1 MSSVATMIKKWFLL
15 TPKDST
21 EDVLMNQIKSMN
33 INKLLLDIDNP
44 RFPTSAENQRDAIA
58 KMLELQYDRIYR
70 LARDIAA
77 KGLDPSEN
85 ILVYPSEEEDGF
97 FIVAEGNR
105 RVTALKLLLSPKLA
119 PNEKIRKAFEKLK
132 ITQAKDI
139 KIIDNCVLFDDD
151 EYEHWV
157 NLKHTGQNGGV
168 GRVEWTAT
176 EKARHMA
183 RMGKQSFGNQVLTFL
198 ELNSDYYR
206 DILDKKKLLRITNIT
221 RIFGDLKVREYF
233 NLKSINGILYSYQ
246 SYERFR
252 EQLKSIMSVMVEED
266 EKGKACFTVNRIR
279 SQDDRVQFVIEQN
292 IKASE
297 NLLKKP
303 WSLLEPNLGASEGED
318 EVDLDED
325 GSSNTPEGGFSGG
338 SGFGGGGVKD
348 DEFSEDKD
356 TTDSKPEEGGESK
369 PKGKGKNPPKIDR
382 NNLIPSYVKLN
393 FRGHKKC
400 SRIFNELKS
409 HLTFDTTPNAISIL
423 LRIFIDL
430 SVSAFIEDN
439 KIEPKDQ
446 NRNPGLHDKVMM
458 CANYLRDSKKMS
470 GSQCTAVI
478 TYSSQ
483 ITKSNGSLQQYVHN
497 PHLILSKE
505 AVNTEWDNFEL
516 LLSQIWSD

>member
-1 MSSVATMIKKWFLL
+1 
-15 TPKDST
+15 
-21 EDVLMNQIKSMN
+21 MNQLKSMN

-44 RFPTSAENQRDAIA
+44 RFPASAENQRDAIA
-58 KMLELQYDRIYR
+58 KMLELQYERIYR
-70 LARDIAA
+70 LAKDITTN
-77 KGLDPSEN
+77 GLDPSEN
-85 ILVYPSEEEDGF
+85 ILVYPSEEEEGF

-132 ITQAKDI
+132 ATQAKDI
-139 KIIDNCVLFDDD
+139 KVIENCVLFDNDD
-151 EYEHWV
+151 YEHWI

-183 RMGKQSFGNQVLTFL
+183 RMGKQSFGNQILTFL
-198 ELNSDYYR
+198 DINSEFYK
-206 DILDKKKLLRITNIT
+206 DILDKKKLLKITNIT
-221 RIFGDLKVREYF
+221 RLFGDLKVRDYF

-246 SYERFR
+246 SYQRFR
-252 EQLKSIMSVMVEED
+252 EQLKNVLSVMIEED

-279 SQDDRVQFVIEQN
+279 SQDDRITFVIEQK
-292 IKASE
+292 IKASD
-297 NLLKKP
+297 NLLIKP
-303 WSLLEPNLGASEGED
+303 WSLIEPEPATLEED
-318 EVDLDED
+318 EGADQEEVDYSNPSKG
-325 GSSNTPEGGFSGG
+325 GSSFAGK
-338 SGFGGGGVKD
+338 KD
-348 DEFSEDKD
+348 DDSSDDKD
-356 TTDSKPEEGGESK
+356 ETGTKSGQGDEGKS
-369 PKGKGKNPPKIDR
+369 KGKTKTPPKSNR

-400 SRIFNELKS
+400 HRIFNELKN

-439 KIEPKDQ
+439 NIKPNEP
-446 NRNPGLHDKVMM
+446 NRNPGLHDKVIL
-458 CANYLRDSKKMS
+458 CAHFLRDNKKMS
-470 GSQCTAVI
+470 GSHSTAVI

-483 ITKSNGSLQQYVHN
+483 ITKNNGSLQQYVHN

-505 AVNTEWDNFEL
+505 AVNTEWDNFEE
-516 LLSQIWSD
+516 LLSLIWSD

>member
-1 MSSVATMIKKWFLL
+1 
-15 TPKDST
+15 
-21 EDVLMNQIKSMN
+21 MNQIKSMN
-33 INKLLLDIDNP
+33 INKLLLDVDNP

-70 LARDIAA
+70 LARDIVA

-85 ILVYPSEEEDGF
+85 ILVYPSEEEEGF

-119 PNEKIRKAFEKLK
+119 SSEKARKAFEKLK

-139 KIIDNCVLFDDD
+139 KIIDNCVLFDDGD
-151 EYEHWV
+151 YEHWV

-168 GRVEWTAT
+168 GRVEWTAP

-198 ELNSDYYR
+198 DLNPDYYK
-206 DILDKKKLLRITNIT
+206 DIIDKKKLLKITNIT
-221 RIFGDLKVREYF
+221 RLFGDLKVRDYF
-233 NLKSINGILYSYQ
+233 NLKSINGVLYSFQPYD
-246 SYERFR
+246 RFKD
-252 EQLKSIMSVMVEED
+252 QLKKILSVMVEED

-279 SQDDRVQFVIEQN
+279 SQDDRVTFIIEQK

-297 NLLKKP
+297 KLLKKP
-303 WSLLEPNLGASEGED
+303 WSLLDPNPATSEEDDNIDLEED
-318 EVDLDED
+318 EPPKKK
-325 GSSNTPEGGFSGG
+325 GGGFSGG
-338 SGFGGGGVKD
+338 SSFGGEEGKDEGYSKDKD
-348 DEFSEDKD
+348 DPDSEPKQE
-356 TTDSKPEEGGESK
+356 PK
-369 PKGKGKNPPKIDR
+369 PKSKGKNPPKMDR

-400 SRIFNELKS
+400 SRIYNELKT
-409 HLTFDTTPNAISIL
+409 HLTFDSTPNAISIL

-430 SVSAFIEDN
+430 SVSAFIEDH
-439 KIEPKDQ
+439 KLESKDS
-446 NRNPGLHDKVMM
+446 NRNPGLHDKVIM
-458 CANYLRDSKKMS
+458 CAHFLRDNKKMT

-483 ITKSNGSLQQYVHN
+483 ITKHNGSLQQYVHN

-516 LLSQIWSD
+516 LLSHIWSD

>member
-1 MSSVATMIKKWFLL
+1 
-15 TPKDST
+15 
-21 EDVLMNQIKSMN
+21 MNQIKSMN
-33 INKLLLDIDNP
+33 INKLLLDVDNP

-70 LARDIAA
+70 LAKDIVA

-97 FIVAEGNR
+97 FVVAEGNR

-119 PNEKIRKAFEKLK
+119 PSEKARKAFEKLK
-132 ITQAKDI
+132 ITQPNDI
-139 KIIDNCVLFDDD
+139 KIINNCVLFDDD
-151 EYEHWV
+151 DYEHWV

-168 GRVEWTAT
+168 GRVEWTAP

-183 RMGKQSFGNQVLTFL
+183 RMGKQSLGNQVLTFL
-198 ELNSDYYR
+198 ELNSDFYK
-206 DILDKKKLLRITNIT
+206 DIIDKKRLLRITNIT
-221 RIFGDLKVREYF
+221 RLFGDLKVRDYF
-233 NLKSINGILYSYQ
+233 NLKSINGILYSFQPYQ
-246 SYERFR
+246 RFR
-252 EQLKSIMSVMVEED
+252 EQLKNILTVMVEED

-279 SQDDRVQFVIEQN
+279 SQDDRVTFIIEQK

-297 NLLKKP
+297 NLLNKP
-303 WSLLEPNLGASEGED
+303 WSLLDPYPGVSEDDGKVELEEDDSPN
-318 EVDLDED
+318 
-325 GSSNTPEGGFSGG
+325 TK
-338 SGFGGGGVKD
+338 GGGVPGGSSFGGKDEKD
-348 DEFSEDKD
+348 DEYFKD
-356 TTDSKPEEGGESK
+356 DGEKGSKPEQDEEPKS
-369 PKGKGKNPPKIDR
+369 KGKGKNPPKMDR

-439 KIEPKDQ
+439 KIESKDP
-446 NRNPGLHDKVMM
+446 NRNPGLHDKVIM
-458 CANYLRDSKKMS
+458 CANFLRDNKKLT

-478 TYSSQ
+478 THSSQ
-483 ITKSNGSLQQYVHN
+483 ITKNNGSLQQYVHN

-516 LLSQIWSD
+516 LLSLIWSD